1 MSFDLEEF
9 QHEVINT
16 GRDLLSGKTSDTSI
30 QRANAQLIRDMYWQI
45 RNNNRLN
52 KKILSALRV
61 ENYSVKEAAL
71 EIISEYPE
79 RKARDVLFIALEDE
93 TNPMFRQKIV
103 ELIDKIESKY
113 DKKNYLDFKP
123 EVSIVSALRA
133 VRQTH

>member
-16 GRDLLSGKTSDTSI
+16 GRDLLSGKTSDISI

-93 TNPMFRQKIV
+93 TNPRFRQKIV